1 MAFCQEHVSLRYF
14 DMIQRNNFLVT
25 QITVCLVC
33 FVSEFRVTTYIFPP
47 NVLYYPFNL
56 NGHLSFN
63 QTFHGLPWNWPVKK
77 AVLLTELW
85 SDTNKADILCL
96 NTCHSYHVYI
106 FTNYYLPCEI
116 KGGRG
121 EGWSVRPLLISVSGS
136 PEESGSSWKRL
147 LKDVSFLLER
157 KLLLYIIFTVF
168 TFVFKVFSMAKPN
181 WTIQISHLINE
192 IKNTKEKK

>member
-25 QITVCLVC
+25 QITICLVC
-33 FVSEFRVTTYIFPP
+33 FVSEFRVTTYIFPL

-85 SDTNKADILCL
+85 SDTKQ
-96 NTCHSYHVYI
+96 SRY
-106 FTNYYLPCEI
+106 FMFKYLPFLPCLHI
-116 KGGRG
+116 YQLLPTMWNKGGEGRG
-121 EGWSVRPLLISVSGS
+121 MKCQTLTDFCLWEPWRVRLFLKETSERCQFP
-136 PEESGSSWKRL
+136 SWK
-147 LKDVSFLLER
+147 ETPT
-157 KLLLYIIFTVF
+157 LYHIYCVHFC
-168 TFVFKVFSMAKPN
+168 
-181 WTIQISHLINE
+181 L
-192 IKNTKEKK
+192 

>member
-25 QITVCLVC
+25 QITICLVC

-85 SDTNKADILCL
+85 SDTKQ
-96 NTCHSYHVYI
+96 SRY
-106 FTNYYLPCEI
+106 FMFKYLPFLPCLHI
-116 KGGRG
+116 YQLLPTMWNKGGGG
-121 EGWSVRPLLISVSGS
+121 ERDEVSDPYWFLSLGALKS
-136 PEESGSSWKRL
+136 QALPERDFWKMS
-147 LKDVSFLLER
+147 VSFL
-157 KLLLYIIFTVF
+157 KGNSYSISYLLCSLLSLKYLAWLNQTELYR
-168 TFVFKVFSMAKPN
+168 
-181 WTIQISHLINE
+181 SHTL
-192 IKNTKEKK
+192 